1 MECPGFPGHFLLR
14 KTFTGI
20 SKMTSYVIRRLTAE
34 DAADYRALRIE
45 SLINHPTAFTTA
57 LEDEANR
64 PLADF
69 TARMEKVL
77 CYGGFDAE
85 GALRG
90 IVCVTHSGHPK
101 TGHAHMF
108 WSVYVQ
114 PEMRGTG
121 MAKALMEGIIE
132 AARPRG
138 GSLRLFVTASKD
150 FAHETA
156 ALYHEGVYH
165 DGIHMRLDFPAA

>member
-1 MECPGFPGHFLLR
+1 
-14 KTFTGI
+14 
-20 SKMTSYVIRRLTAE
+20 MTSYVIRRLTAE

-57 LEDEANR
+57 LEDESKR

-69 TARMEKVL
+69 TARMENVL

-85 GALRG
+85 GSLRG

-101 TGHAHMF
+101 IGHAHMF

-132 AARPRG
+132 AARPKG
-138 GSLRLFVTASKD
+138 GSLRLFVTASNTAAHKLYQSVGFKD
-150 FAHETA
+150 FAHEAA

-165 DGIHMRLDFPAA
+165 DGIHMRLDFPAT